1 MANELIIPDI
11 RNTNLPVGWAE
22 VSVIPVVME
31 AAWEDLDEYEAGLRA
46 MASYIDSLEKGEAV
60 EFEKA
65 LRIVEA
71 RRGELLGLDV
81 KPGPQTNYS
90 TRGIIAEVAGP
101 TATRYRK
108 IARHWSVVWPEIVRS
123 TERRE
128 VTQAA
133 VLRMIERIE
142 EAAKPP
148 KPEAKPEPKASPK
161 EPEPEADEG
170 WGDTDLLA
178 EFEKVVEEKGKLYD
192 IIEHLE
198 KDDQVRENRALL
210 SRIAGLEA
218 RIGQLTTTAREAQK
232 QADAQGKVLRRL
244 RELLSVDRNSE
255 IIPRVEALIR

>member
-22 VSVIPVVME
+22 FSVIPVVME

-71 RRGELLGLDV
+71 RRGELLGLEVTKGGRTDL
-81 KPGPQTNYS
+81 T
-90 TRGIIAEVAGP
+90 TRGEVDVTSQTGS
-101 TATRYRK
+101 RYRK

-161 EPEPEADEG
+161 EAEPEAGEG
-170 WGDTDLLA
+170 WGEMDLLA

-232 QADAQGKVLRRL
+232 QSDAQGKVLRKL

-255 IIPRVEALIR
+255 IIARVEALIR